1 MRGRP
6 HCASEA
12 HPARFIVLSS
22 KRSTEQYASA
32 PDLACFKARTDTA
45 EPRHPHTGNRPCP
58 PAPTS
63 YGQQPTTLW
72 ASSQQS
78 RTTCNPMCGSLAR
91 AFRRRHRVASPQ
103 LEAQELGSRRTLR
116 FASTKILVQT
126 QWEAVRFDRVKHTA
140 GTQVAVFSAGPQTR
154 ASDGERAPP
163 APSDSL
169 ALPHS
174 EQQRTEKVG
183 RAR

>member
-1 MRGRP
+1 M
-6 HCASEA
+6 
-12 HPARFIVLSS
+12 LNS

-32 PDLACFKARTDTA
+32 PDLACFKARTGTA

-78 RTTCNPMCGSLAR
+78 RTTCNPMRGSLAR
-91 AFRRRHRVASPQ
+91 GFDADITTKQVRPSVATSVETDEDQ
-103 LEAQELGSRRTLR
+103 VVR
-116 FASTKILVQT
+116 FASMKILVWK

-140 GTQVAVFSAGPQTR
+140 GTLLEVSL
-154 ASDGERAPP
+154 
-163 APSDSL
+163 DSL
-169 ALPHS
+169 TLA
-174 EQQRTEKVG
+174 
-183 RAR
+183 AAD

>member
-1 MRGRP
+1 M
-6 HCASEA
+6 
-12 HPARFIVLSS
+12 LNS

-32 PDLACFKARTDTA
+32 PDLACFKARTGTA

-78 RTTCNPMCGSLAR
+78 RTTCNLMCGSLAR
-91 AFRRRHRVASPQ
+91 AFQRRHRD
-103 LEAQELGSRRTLR
+103 EAGETSVETDKDQVGVR

-140 GTQVAVFSAGPQTR
+140 GTLLEVSL
-154 ASDGERAPP
+154 
-163 APSDSL
+163 DSL
-169 ALPHS
+169 TLA
-174 EQQRTEKVG
+174 
-183 RAR
+183 AAD